1 MVLCRRV
8 ERRQLVA
15 LMDDG
20 NALPCAMP
28 EIEKISKIVTYYNRW
43 QVQAVPGPQT

>member
-1 MVLCRRV
+1 M
-8 ERRQLVA
+8 A